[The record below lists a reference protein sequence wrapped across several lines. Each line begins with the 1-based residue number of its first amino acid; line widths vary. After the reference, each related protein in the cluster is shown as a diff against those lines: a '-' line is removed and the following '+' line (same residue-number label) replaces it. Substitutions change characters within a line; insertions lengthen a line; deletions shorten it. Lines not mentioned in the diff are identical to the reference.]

1 MPIALPP
8 IPTHPTALGIS
19 LAHSALPAA
28 SGDGRQ
34 AVKRSRKRLHCAE
47 VVERSS
53 RRSASRPFFCASPVL
68 LREIS
73 EEGWKQPKA
82 SAEYI
87 SEFRDG
93 SFLEPRSS
101 NTVGYG
107 TFSPTSY
114 KLQSSSRTQ

>member
-19 LAHSALPAA
+19 PAHSALPAA

-53 RRSASRPFFCASPVL
+53 RRSASRPFFCASPVYVKSARKGGSSRRRAL
-68 LREIS
+68 NIYPSS
-73 EEGWKQPKA
+73 ETA
-82 SAEYI
+82 H
-87 SEFRDG
+87 
-93 SFLEPRSS
+93 SS
-101 NTVGYG
+101 NHDPDAMT
-107 TFSPTSY
+107 
-114 KLQSSSRTQ
+114 